1 MIGTYFYNGTIKKM
15 IYAFGTMFNNIRI
28 MSNEME
34 YKIPIH
40 YAPKDKFRQRY
51 LSQRGQNPTTAEV
64 QVSAPRLAF
73 EYGTITYDPSRK
85 LNTMQDI
92 VMDMPGQD
100 KIYRQYMRVPYNIA
114 FNLYLFVGQ
123 AEDGLEVVEQIVPY
137 FTPELNITVNTSQVI
152 EDDVLIDKI
161 PHDMSLSLDDFSFE
175 DNWPDDM
182 DSRRRIE
189 WTFNFTARTY
199 LYGIRKDQGIITQ
212 SIVNTKD
219 LDMFDPDNPT
229 EYGLEITATPLVPLV
244 PENEGDTPGEKDK
257 ENNVKVSVEW
267 VPTQ

>member
-1 MIGTYFYNGTIKKM
+1 
-15 IYAFGTMFNNIRI
+15 
-28 MSNEME
+28 
-34 YKIPIH
+34 
-40 YAPKDKFRQRY
+40 
-51 LSQRGQNPTTAEV
+51 
-64 QVSAPRLAF
+64 
-73 EYGTITYDPSRK
+73 
-85 LNTMQDI
+85 MQDI